1 MLIFKIIPAL
11 KSHLNKIKND
21 GKQIGFVPTMGALHE
36 GHLSLVRK
44 SIISDD
50 CTVVSIFLNPT
61 QFNNPRDLKTYPSDI
76 ERDIKLLE
84 SLNGNIILFNPNS
97 MDLYS
102 GNIKTDFFDFNG
114 LDNHM
119 EGKFRVDHFQG
130 VATVVNRLFKII
142 NSDNVYFGEKDF
154 QQIRIIE
161 NLISDAKINNK
172 VIRCETIR
180 EDNGLALS
188 SRNKKLDFSSKKIAS
203 NLFKALNFAKENF
216 GTLGVLDIE
225 KNVVNL
231 LSKFPTIKLDYFV
244 IADEQYLIPANLKE
258 TNKKYRA
265 FIAAYISGVRL
276 IDNIKL
282 Y

>member
-1 MLIFKIIPAL
+1 MLIFKIIPDL
-11 KSHLNKIKND
+11 KSHLNKIKNE
-21 GKQIGFVPTMGALHE
+21 GKQVGFVPTMGALHE

-97 MDLYS
+97 TDLYS

-119 EGKFRVDHFQG
+119 EGKFRGDHFQG
-130 VATVVNRLFKII
+130 VATVVRRLFKII

-225 KNVVNL
+225 KNIVDL